1 MADSRLS
8 PFLTASEIDLL
19 RDILNGVWLA
29 PEGVL
34 TPWGPGN
41 PDFLRDEMIAEVVDA
56 IELDAVDRKWDVNAP
71 ALLAKLAQLEPDGA
85 STLLADIEA
94 FWQDA
99 PHRPPASG
107 ETLEDALLG
116 RYDPGEGGAIIR
128 AAATVSPAYG
138 YVSDSPARPP
148 ADEEEPHDIP

>member
-1 MADSRLS
+1 MADSHLS

-19 RDILNGVWLA
+19 RDVLNGVWLA

-34 TPWGPGN
+34 TPWSPGN
-41 PDFLRDEMIAEVVDA
+41 PDFLRDEIIAEVVAA
-56 IELDAVDRKWDVNAP
+56 IELDAVDRKWGVNAP

-94 FWQDA
+94 FWQVA
-99 PHRPPASG
+99 PYRPPASG
-107 ETLEDALLG
+107 ETVADALVG

-128 AAATVSPAYG
+128 AAVTVSPGYG
-138 YVSDSPARPP
+138 YVKEPSARPP
-148 ADEEEPHDIP
+148 ADEEAPRDIP